1 MFGDDWDFDD
11 ISPAEFYD
19 EENRVWK
26 DASLFTDTDSEGCYV
41 ATAVYGSYDCPQV
54 WVLRRFRD
62 FSLRRHALG
71 RLFIRGYYAVSPKLV
86 TRFGDSTRLRAICR
100 KWLDAFVLRL
110 KQAGV
115 SDTPYQD
122 PAHAKNGEM
131 Q

>member
-11 ISPAEFYD
+11 IAPEEFYD

-26 DASLFTDTDSEGCYV
+26 DVSLFIDTDSEGCYV

-62 FSLRRHALG
+62 FVLRRHALG
-71 RLFIRGYYAVSPKLV
+71 RLFVRGYYALSPKLV
-86 TRFGDSTRLRAICR
+86 ARYGDSARCRAVSR
-100 KWLDAFVLRL
+100 RWLDALVRRL
-110 KQAGV
+110 KQAGLA
-115 SDTPYQD
+115 DTPYAD
-122 PAHAKNGEM
+122 GFPAKNGEM